1 VAKINLYGVCRGVV
15 RSPRLFIFRRS
26 QATSVVVSHYIER
39 SIEFVIII
47 KVGAGTEA
55 VGLFESIHLF
65 VYKLIQGV
73 ISKLILTSN
82 GTRHDEQFFYVPFFP
97 NRQFCLAF
105 PPPIN

>member
-1 VAKINLYGVCRGVV
+1 MQLVTY
-15 RSPRLFIFRRS
+15 LFI
-26 QATSVVVSHYIER
+26 TIVR
-39 SIEFVIII
+39 SIEFVIE
-47 KVGAGTEA
+47 VGAGTEA

-105 PPPIN
+105 SPP

>member
-65 VYKLIQGV
+65 VYKLILQNV
-73 ISKLILTSN
+73 ISGLKRLQQN
-82 GTRHDEQFFYVPFFP
+82 GEYFQY
-97 NRQFCLAF
+97 LL
-105 PPPIN
+105 